1 MIHLPAPVDVF
12 ADDDRC
18 GDFAGSAHGQFWTA
32 YEDDFVLSSKNHGK
46 GYKAIGREIGRTR
59 DAVRSRYRELIGDG
73 RETRRE
79 SRCIGQQRAWGS
91 GRKRAA

>member
-1 MIHLPAPVDVF
+1 MTLLPAPVDVF

-18 GDFAGSAHGQFWTA
+18 GDFGGSAHGEFWTA
-32 YEDDFVLSSKNHGK
+32 YEDDFVLSSKQNGK

-59 DAVRSRYRELIGDG
+59 DAVRSRYRELTGRG

-79 SRCIGQQRAWGS
+79 NRCIGQRQAWGS
-91 GRKRAA
+91 ARKRTA